1 MSVDPEQAKYRLLK
15 LAADAGVSVYLQTPV
30 VDVVKDGSRVR
41 GLVVGTQE
49 GLKTLTAHALVDAT
63 GDGFVAARA
72 GAEYQVG
79 RDSDGF
85 CQPITTEFV
94 LDNVDEARAIT
105 CWGGTDPVTLPGGK
119 RYSVFCQEAHDRGEL
134 PENVTIVR
142 LHRTLYPGERSVN
155 ATQAN
160 GLNTLTPEGVVR
172 GELTLRGQIDQVVA
186 FLRNNIP
193 GYESC
198 RVKASGSS
206 LGVRESRRIM
216 GDYVLE
222 DADVEQGRRQKD
234 VVVHQAW
241 FLIDIHNPAGG
252 GQAEGHSQAAK
263 PYDIP
268 YRCLLPRG
276 VEGLLTCGRCISG
289 THRAH
294 ASYRV
299 MSICMATGQAAGAAA
314 ALSAREGLTP
324 RELDVKLVQQALMD
338 QGAVLFDSEA

>member
-1 MSVDPEQAKYRLLK
+1 
-15 LAADAGVSVYLQTPV
+15 
-30 VDVVKDGSRVR
+30 
-41 GLVVGTQE
+41 
-49 GLKTLTAHALVDAT
+49 
-63 GDGFVAARA
+63 
-72 GAEYQVG
+72 
-79 RDSDGF
+79 
-85 CQPITTEFV
+85 
-94 LDNVDEARAIT
+94 
-105 CWGGTDPVTLPGGK
+105 
-119 RYSVFCQEAHDRGEL
+119 
-134 PENVTIVR
+134 
-142 LHRTLYPGERSVN
+142 
-155 ATQAN
+155 
-160 GLNTLTPEGVVR
+160 
-172 GELTLRGQIDQVVA
+172 
-186 FLRNNIP
+186 
-193 GYESC
+193 
-198 RVKASGSS
+198 
-206 LGVRESRRIM
+206 M